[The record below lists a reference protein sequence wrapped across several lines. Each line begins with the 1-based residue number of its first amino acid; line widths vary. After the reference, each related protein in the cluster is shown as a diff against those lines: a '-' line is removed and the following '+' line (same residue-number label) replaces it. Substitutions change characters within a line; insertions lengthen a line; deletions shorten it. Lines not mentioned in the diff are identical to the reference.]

1 LTWVLASEDEEV
13 GVALEFLIELRNV
26 NGSSVV

>member
-1 LTWVLASEDEEV
+1 
-13 GVALEFLIELRNV
+13 VALEFLIELRNV